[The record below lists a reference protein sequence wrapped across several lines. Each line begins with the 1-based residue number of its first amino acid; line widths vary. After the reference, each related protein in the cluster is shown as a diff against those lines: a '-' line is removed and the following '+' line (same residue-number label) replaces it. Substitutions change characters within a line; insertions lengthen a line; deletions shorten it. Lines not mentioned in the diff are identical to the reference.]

1 MSPTDAQ
8 RLHDDAAT
16 RGKWLMWFV
25 TEADAEHPGKVVARA
40 YEANHQGGQQQPGA
54 LVADTLTELRAMLPA
69 GLTRHNAIAGAPVG
83 EIETWD

>member
-1 MSPTDAQ
+1 VTPTDAQ
-8 RLHDDAAT
+8 AMQDDAKA
-16 RGKWLMWFV
+16 RGAWIMWFV
-25 TEADAEHPGKVVARA
+25 SEADAEHPGKVVAHA
-40 YEANHQGGQQQPGA
+40 YEASHPGGQRQPGA